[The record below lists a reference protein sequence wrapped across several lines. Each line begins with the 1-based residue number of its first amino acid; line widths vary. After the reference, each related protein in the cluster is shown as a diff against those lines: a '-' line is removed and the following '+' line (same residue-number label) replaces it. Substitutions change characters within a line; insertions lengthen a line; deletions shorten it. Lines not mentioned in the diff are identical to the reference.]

1 MKKLITLLLTLVMVL
16 SLTACGEQP
25 TGAAGND
32 GDTAS
37 VESDGRA
44 LYEAAIQLACD
55 GDFPGS
61 IEGLKKAVAAEET
74 DDWTSWDIM
83 TAWLRMA
90 QIYRLQGNAEGEAQV
105 KADYQ
110 TTTGEE
116 LPFLNEHQFDGTSP
130 SAYFQEFPI
139 TDASYGI
146 LVYGQDGSTMT
157 LEEYRA
163 AGPIDTLSDG
173 SLRLGERVDF
183 SFLGITPGMT
193 REQVYDAL
201 KMTDWAR
208 TVTDHLNFLS
218 FTFYVDVTPDT
229 GEYFPK
235 SLVVRTDESDRDSI
249 YIRITEVEEN
259 DYREGGLVILN
270 FENDTLMEGANGM
283 IYFGA

>member
-1 MKKLITLLLTLVMVL
+1 MKKLITLLLALAMVL

-25 TGAAGND
+25 TGATGDDGN
-32 GDTAS
+32 TVSA
-37 VESDGRA
+37 ESDGRT

-90 QIYRLQGNAEGEAQV
+90 QIYRLQGDAEGEAQV

-110 TTTGEE
+110 AATGEE

-130 SAYFQEFPI
+130 SAYFQESLI

-163 AGPIDTLSDG
+163 AGPVDTLSDG

-183 SFLGITPGMT
+183 SFLGITSGMT

-201 KMTDWAR
+201 EMTDWAR
-208 TVTDHLNFLS
+208 TVTDHLNFVAFS
-218 FTFYVDVTPDT
+218 FYVDVT
-229 GEYFPK
+229 GEYFTR
-235 SLVVRTDESDRDSI
+235 SLVVSTQESDRDTI
-249 YIRITEVEEN
+249 YIRIYEMEEDN
-259 DYREGGLVILN
+259 YLKGGLVILN

>member
-1 MKKLITLLLTLVMVL
+1 MKKFITLLLALAMIL

-25 TGAAGND
+25 TGAAGDD
-32 GDTAS
+32 GNTVSA
-37 VESDGRA
+37 ESDGRT

-55 GDFPGS
+55 GDLPGG

-90 QIYRLQGNAEGEAQV
+90 QIYRLQGDAEGEAQV

-110 TTTGEE
+110 AATGEE

-130 SAYFQEFPI
+130 SAYFQESLI

-163 AGPIDTLSDG
+163 AGPVDTLSNG

-183 SFLGITPGMT
+183 SFLGITSGMT

-201 KMTDWAR
+201 EMTDWAR
-208 TVTDHLNFLS
+208 TVTDHLNFVEFS
-218 FTFYVDVTPDT
+218 FYVDVT
-229 GEYFPK
+229 GEYFTR
-235 SLVVRTDESDRDSI
+235 SLVVSTQESDRDTI
-249 YIRITEVEEN
+249 YIRIYEMEEDN
-259 DYREGGLVILN
+259 YLKGGLVILD

>member
-1 MKKLITLLLTLVMVL
+1 MKKLITLLLALAMIL

-25 TGAAGND
+25 TGAAGDD
-32 GDTAS
+32 GNTVSA
-37 VESDGRA
+37 ESDGRT

-74 DDWTSWDIM
+74 DDWTSWDII

-90 QIYRLQGNAEGEAQV
+90 QIYRLQGDAEGEAQV

-110 TTTGEE
+110 AATGEE

-130 SAYFQEFPI
+130 SAYFQESLI

-146 LVYGQDGSTMT
+146 LVYDQDGSTMT

-163 AGPIDTLSDG
+163 AGPVDTLSDG

-183 SFLGITPGMT
+183 SFLGITSGMT

-201 KMTDWAR
+201 EMTDWAR
-208 TVTDHLNFLS
+208 TVTDHLNFVE
-218 FTFYVDVTPDT
+218 FNFYVDVT
-229 GEYFPK
+229 GEYFTR
-235 SLVVRTDESDRDSI
+235 SLVVSTQESDRDTI
-249 YIRITEVEEN
+249 YIRIYEMEEDN
-259 DYREGGLVILN
+259 YLKGGLVILN

>member
-1 MKKLITLLLTLVMVL
+1 MKKLITLLLALAMVL

-25 TGAAGND
+25 AGAAGDD
-32 GDTAS
+32 GNTVSA
-37 VESDGRA
+37 ESDGRT

-90 QIYRLQGNAEGEAQV
+90 QIYRLQGDAEGEAQV

-110 TTTGEE
+110 AATGEE

-130 SAYFQEFPI
+130 SAYFQESLI

-163 AGPIDTLSDG
+163 AGPVDTLSDG

-183 SFLGITPGMT
+183 SFLGITSGMT

-201 KMTDWAR
+201 EMTDWAR
-208 TVTDHLNFLS
+208 TVTDHLNFVDFS
-218 FTFYVDVTPDT
+218 FYVDVT
-229 GEYFPK
+229 GEYFTR
-235 SLVVRTDESDRDSI
+235 SLVVSTQESDRDTI
-249 YIRITEVEEN
+249 YIRIYEMEEDN
-259 DYREGGLVILN
+259 YLKGGLVILN

>member
-1 MKKLITLLLTLVMVL
+1 MKKLITLLLALAMIL

-25 TGAAGND
+25 TGATGDDGN
-32 GDTAS
+32 TAS

-90 QIYRLQGNAEGEAQV
+90 QIYRLQGDAEGEAQV

-110 TTTGEE
+110 AATGEE

-130 SAYFQEFPI
+130 SAYFQESLI

-163 AGPIDTLSDG
+163 AGPVDTLSDG

-183 SFLGITPGMT
+183 SFLGITSGMT

-201 KMTDWAR
+201 EMTDWAR
-208 TVTDHLNFLS
+208 TVTDHLNFVE
-218 FTFYVDVTPDT
+218 FNFYVDVT
-229 GEYFPK
+229 GEYFTR
-235 SLVVRTDESDRDSI
+235 SLVVSTQESDRDTI
-249 YIRITEVEEN
+249 YIRIYEMEEDN
-259 DYREGGLVILN
+259 YLKGGLVILN

>member
-1 MKKLITLLLTLVMVL
+1 MKKLITLLLALAMVL
-16 SLTACGEQP
+16 SLTGCGEQP
-25 TGAAGND
+25 TGATGDDGN
-32 GDTAS
+32 TVSA
-37 VESDGRA
+37 ESDGRT

-90 QIYRLQGNAEGEAQV
+90 QIYRLQGDAEGEAQV

-110 TTTGEE
+110 AATGEE

-130 SAYFQEFPI
+130 SAYFQESLI

-163 AGPIDTLSDG
+163 AGPVDTLSDG

-183 SFLGITPGMT
+183 SFLGITSGMT

-201 KMTDWAR
+201 EMTDWAR
-208 TVTDHLNFLS
+208 TVTDHLNFVEFS
-218 FTFYVDVTPDT
+218 FYVDVT
-229 GEYFPK
+229 GEYFTR
-235 SLVVRTDESDRDSI
+235 SLVVSTQESDRDTI
-249 YIRITEVEEN
+249 YIRIYEMEEDN
-259 DYREGGLVILN
+259 YLKGGLVILD

>member
-1 MKKLITLLLTLVMVL
+1 MKKLITLLLALAMVL

-25 TGAAGND
+25 TGATGDDGN
-32 GDTAS
+32 TVSA
-37 VESDGRA
+37 ESDGRT

-90 QIYRLQGNAEGEAQV
+90 QIYRLQGDAEGEAQV

-110 TTTGEE
+110 AATGEE

-130 SAYFQEFPI
+130 SAYFQESLI

-163 AGPIDTLSDG
+163 AGPVDTLSNG

-183 SFLGITPGMT
+183 SFLGITSGMT

-201 KMTDWAR
+201 EMTDWAR
-208 TVTDHLNFLS
+208 TVTDHLNFVEFS
-218 FTFYVDVTPDT
+218 FYVDVT
-229 GEYFPK
+229 GEYFTR
-235 SLVVRTDESDRDSI
+235 SLVVSTQESDRDTI
-249 YIRITEVEEN
+249 YIRIYEMEEDN
-259 DYREGGLVILN
+259 YLKGGLVILN

>member
-1 MKKLITLLLTLVMVL
+1 MKKLITLLLALAMVL

-25 TGAAGND
+25 PGAAGDD
-32 GDTAS
+32 GNTVSA
-37 VESDGRA
+37 ESDGRT

-90 QIYRLQGNAEGEAQV
+90 QIYRLQGDAEGEAQV

-110 TTTGEE
+110 AATGEE

-130 SAYFQEFPI
+130 SAYFQESLI

-163 AGPIDTLSDG
+163 AGPVDTLSNG

-183 SFLGITPGMT
+183 SFLGITSGMT

-201 KMTDWAR
+201 EMTDWAR
-208 TVTDHLNFLS
+208 TVTDHLNFVEFS
-218 FTFYVDVTPDT
+218 FYVDVT
-229 GEYFPK
+229 GEYFTR
-235 SLVVRTDESDRDSI
+235 SLVVSTQESDRDTI
-249 YIRITEVEEN
+249 YIRIYEMEEDN
-259 DYREGGLVILN
+259 YLKGGLVILD

>member
-1 MKKLITLLLTLVMVL
+1 MKKLITLLLALAMIL

-25 TGAAGND
+25 TGATGDDGN
-32 GDTAS
+32 TVSA
-37 VESDGRA
+37 ESDGRT

-90 QIYRLQGNAEGEAQV
+90 QIYRLQGDAEGEAQV

-110 TTTGEE
+110 AATGEE

-130 SAYFQEFPI
+130 SAYFQESLI

-163 AGPIDTLSDG
+163 AGPVDTLSNG

-183 SFLGITPGMT
+183 SFLGITSGMT

-201 KMTDWAR
+201 EMTDWAR
-208 TVTDHLNFLS
+208 TVTDHLNFVEFS
-218 FTFYVDVTPDT
+218 FYVDVT
-229 GEYFPK
+229 GEYFTR
-235 SLVVRTDESDRDSI
+235 SLVVSTQESDRDTI
-249 YIRITEVEEN
+249 YIRIYEMEEDN
-259 DYREGGLVILN
+259 YLKGGLVILD

>member
-1 MKKLITLLLTLVMVL
+1 MKKFITLLLALAMIL

-25 TGAAGND
+25 TGATGDDGN
-32 GDTAS
+32 TVSA
-37 VESDGRA
+37 ESDGRT

-90 QIYRLQGNAEGEAQV
+90 QIYRLQGDAEGEAQV

-110 TTTGEE
+110 AATGEE

-130 SAYFQEFPI
+130 SAYFQESLI

-163 AGPIDTLSDG
+163 ARPVDTLSDG

-183 SFLGITPGMT
+183 SFLGITSGMT

-201 KMTDWAR
+201 EMTDWAR
-208 TVTDHLNFLS
+208 TVTDHLNFVDFS
-218 FTFYVDVTPDT
+218 FYVDVT
-229 GEYFPK
+229 GEYFTR
-235 SLVVRTDESDRDSI
+235 SLVVSTQESDRDTI
-249 YIRITEVEEN
+249 YIRIYEMEEDN
-259 DYREGGLVILN
+259 YLKGGLVILN

>member
-1 MKKLITLLLTLVMVL
+1 MKKLITLLLALAKVL
-16 SLTACGEQP
+16 RLTACGEQP
-25 TGAAGND
+25 AGATGDD

-90 QIYRLQGNAEGEAQV
+90 QIYRLQGDAEGEAQV

-110 TTTGEE
+110 AATGEE

-130 SAYFQEFPI
+130 SAYFQESLI

-163 AGPIDTLSDG
+163 AGPVDTLSDG

-183 SFLGITPGMT
+183 SFLGITSGMT

-201 KMTDWAR
+201 EMTDWAR
-208 TVTDHLNFLS
+208 TVTDHLNFVEFS
-218 FTFYVDVTPDT
+218 FYVDVT
-229 GEYFPK
+229 GEYFTR
-235 SLVVRTDESDRDSI
+235 SLVVSTQESDRDTI
-249 YIRITEVEEN
+249 YIRIYEMEEDN
-259 DYREGGLVILN
+259 YLKGGLVILN

>member
-1 MKKLITLLLTLVMVL
+1 MKKLITLLLALAMVL

-25 TGAAGND
+25 TGATGDDGN
-32 GDTAS
+32 TVSA
-37 VESDGRA
+37 ESDGRT

-90 QIYRLQGNAEGEAQV
+90 QIYRLQGDAEGEAQV

-110 TTTGEE
+110 AATGEE

-130 SAYFQEFPI
+130 SAYFQESLI

-163 AGPIDTLSDG
+163 AGPVDTPFQRQSPVGRTGGFLLLGNYFRHDAG
-173 SLRLGERVDF
+173 AGLRCVGNDRLGTNRHRPPELCRIL
-183 SFLGITPGMT
+183 FLCG
-193 REQVYDAL
+193 RH
-201 KMTDWAR
+201 W
-208 TVTDHLNFLS
+208 
-218 FTFYVDVTPDT
+218 
-229 GEYFPK
+229 
-235 SLVVRTDESDRDSI
+235 
-249 YIRITEVEEN
+249 
-259 DYREGGLVILN
+259 
-270 FENDTLMEGANGM
+270 
-283 IYFGA
+283 

>member
-1 MKKLITLLLTLVMVL
+1 MKKLITLLLALAMIL

-25 TGAAGND
+25 TGAAGDD
-32 GDTAS
+32 GNTVSA
-37 VESDGRA
+37 ESDGRT

-74 DDWTSWDIM
+74 DDWTSWDII

-90 QIYRLQGNAEGEAQV
+90 QIYRLQGDAEGEAQV

-110 TTTGEE
+110 AATGEE

-130 SAYFQEFPI
+130 SAYFQESLI

-146 LVYGQDGSTMT
+146 LVYDQDGSTMT

-163 AGPIDTLSDG
+163 AGPVDTLSDG

-183 SFLGITPGMT
+183 SFLGITSGMT

-201 KMTDWAR
+201 EMTDWAR
-208 TVTDHLNFLS
+208 TVTDHLNFVEFS
-218 FTFYVDVTPDT
+218 FYVDVT
-229 GEYFPK
+229 GEYFTR
-235 SLVVRTDESDRDSI
+235 SLVVSTQESDRDTI
-249 YIRITEVEEN
+249 YIRIYEMEEDN
-259 DYREGGLVILN
+259 YLKGGLVILN

>member
-1 MKKLITLLLTLVMVL
+1 MKKLITLLLALAMVL

-25 TGAAGND
+25 TGAAGDD
-32 GDTAS
+32 GNTVSA
-37 VESDGRA
+37 ETDGRT

-90 QIYRLQGNAEGEAQV
+90 QIYRLQGDAEGEAQV

-110 TTTGEE
+110 AATGEE

-130 SAYFQEFPI
+130 SAYFQESLI

-163 AGPIDTLSDG
+163 AGPVDTLSDG

-183 SFLGITPGMT
+183 SFLGITSGMT

-201 KMTDWAR
+201 EMTDWAR
-208 TVTDHLNFLS
+208 TVTDHLNFVEFS
-218 FTFYVDVTPDT
+218 FYVDVT
-229 GEYFPK
+229 GEYFTR
-235 SLVVRTDESDRDSI
+235 SLVVSTQESDRDTI
-249 YIRITEVEEN
+249 YIRIYEMEEDN
-259 DYREGGLVILN
+259 YLKGGLVILD

>member
-1 MKKLITLLLTLVMVL
+1 MKKLITLLLALAMVL

-25 TGAAGND
+25 TGATGDDGN
-32 GDTAS
+32 TVSA
-37 VESDGRA
+37 ESDGRT

-90 QIYRLQGNAEGEAQV
+90 QIYRLQGDAEGEAQV

-110 TTTGEE
+110 AASGEE

-130 SAYFQEFPI
+130 SAYFQESLI

-163 AGPIDTLSDG
+163 AGPVDTLSNG

-183 SFLGITPGMT
+183 SFLGITSGMT

-201 KMTDWAR
+201 EMTDWAR
-208 TVTDHLNFLS
+208 TVTDHLNFVEFS
-218 FTFYVDVTPDT
+218 FYVDVT
-229 GEYFPK
+229 GEYFTR
-235 SLVVRTDESDRDSI
+235 SLVVSTQESDRDTI
-249 YIRITEVEEN
+249 YIRIYEMEEDN
-259 DYREGGLVILN
+259 YLKGGLVILD